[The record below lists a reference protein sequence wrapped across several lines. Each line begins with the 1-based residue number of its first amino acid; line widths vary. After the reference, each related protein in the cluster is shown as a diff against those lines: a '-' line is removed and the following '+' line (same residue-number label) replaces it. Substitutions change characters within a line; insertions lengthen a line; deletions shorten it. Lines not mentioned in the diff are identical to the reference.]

1 MPSFQQVVPD
11 LVSLP
16 SWLTTRLPPFAS
28 TADTALHRRMVK
40 DTGKLLSA
48 FIWGS
53 VATVAG
59 SLLAFKLLPLR
70 GLGADGWKVA
80 AALTVRL
87 VAGCSSCQLPSS

>member
-1 MPSFQQVVPD
+1 
-11 LVSLP
+11 
-16 SWLTTRLPPFAS
+16 
-28 TADTALHRRMVK
+28 MVK

-80 AALTVRL
+80 AALTVGQLQLL
-87 VAGCSSCQLPSS
+87 VAALQLGNLTSSKAK